1 MTTTFVLIATT
12 PGEAITHAGPGCTDV
27 ILTDSARRGRG
38 KIYAA
43 DEIRVTD
50 TALDDDH
57 FPEIMSAITDAIVPP
72 NPTVVPLFPGLIH
85 KVPRGQDG
93 DAPCCRRAVLE
104 LPATDRL
111 VQADALVTCGRYSAR
126 IEQLTGL
133 RLAPWQRAIVDRIV
147 ASAGTATD
155 PAWDGRLTAQAR
167 TNATCVCTEPIER
180 VENPFGGSR
189 WVHVTRGRGRNH
201 EPQPA

>member
-1 MTTTFVLIATT
+1 MTTFVLIATN

-27 ILTDSARRGRG
+27 IFTDSARRGRG

-43 DEIRVTD
+43 DEIRVTE
-50 TALDDDH
+50 TALDDEH
-57 FPEIMSAITDAIVPP
+57 FPEIMAAITDAIVPP

-85 KVPRGQDG
+85 KVPRGEEG
-93 DAPCCRRAVLE
+93 DTPCCRRPVLE
-104 LPATDRL
+104 LPVMDRL

-133 RLAPWQRAIVDRIV
+133 RLDPWQRAIVDRIV

-155 PAWDGRLTAQAR
+155 PAWDARLTAHDR

-189 WVHVTRGRGRNH
+189 WVHVGRSRGRNH

>member
-1 MTTTFVLIATT
+1 MTTTFVLIATN

-43 DEIRVTD
+43 DEIRVTE
-50 TALDDDH
+50 TALDDEH
-57 FPEIMSAITDAIVPP
+57 FPEIMTTITEAIVPP

-85 KVPRGQDG
+85 KFPKGEALT
-93 DAPCCRRAVLE
+93 APCCSRTVVE
-104 LPATDRL
+104 LPITDRFGHT
-111 VQADALVTCGRYSAR
+111 DALVTCGRYSAR

-133 RLAPWQRAIVDRIV
+133 RLDPWQRAIVDRIV

-155 PAWDGRLTAQAR
+155 PAWDARLNAQDR

-201 EPQPA
+201 EPQPS